1 MSTTIKPT
9 ETGTAFLTTPVSES
23 ADKIFTLEQR
33 DQEQRWIEE
42 SAATFVQRE
51 VLPRLEAID
60 HQEPGLVPGLL
71 KKAGEQGLLSID
83 VPEAYGGAELGLL
96 TSALVGSELREG
108 SFSTAFGAHT
118 TIGTLPIVFYGTEA
132 QKQFYLPKLASG
144 EWIAA
149 YALTEPGVG
158 SDAMGLSTR
167 AELSEDGKYYI
178 LNGTKQ
184 WISNAGFADVMIVF
198 ARIGNERP
206 SAFIVE
212 TSWPGISTGVEER
225 KMGIKGSSTRQVYF
239 ENAKVPV
246 ENLLGEIHKGYK
258 IAFNIL
264 NIGRL
269 KLGAGAV
276 GGSRSSLGLAAAYTT
291 ERKAFGKLLHEFGL
305 IKKKLARIAAE
316 TYAAESEVFR
326 TAANIEQA
334 RRSAGE
340 DTEAAF
346 RAIEEYAV
354 EDSIAKVHGSEVL
367 AFAVDEGVQI
377 FGGYGFMQEYPIEK
391 AYRDARIQRI
401 YEGTN
406 EINRLVASGTLF
418 RRVLAGKLDLMAR
431 FPAIEARV
439 KSGQA
444 PDFAGEAIPTEL
456 RQAVNA
462 LERAKDAT
470 IYAAMRIAMKYM
482 QAIEQEQEFID
493 YLANLL
499 IDLYAID
506 SALARATQAVRRGDE
521 NSATHVKLAQLATWL
536 AFSRMRLNLDQMI
549 MTNMNEDQVEK
560 ELARVRAYLGDYL
573 LNGVA
578 LQRELAAIV
587 VEKQGYPLKES

>member
-33 DQEQRWIEE
+33 SEEQRWIEE

-51 VLPRLEAID
+51 VLPHIEAID

-96 TSALVGSELREG
+96 TSALVGSQLREG
-108 SFSTAFGAHT
+108 SFSTAIGAHT

-212 TSWPGISTGVEER
+212 TSWPGISTGAEER

-276 GGSRSSLGLAAAYTT
+276 GGSRSALGLAAVYTT
-291 ERKAFGKLLHEFGL
+291 ERKAFGKFLHEFGL
-305 IKKKLARIAAE
+305 IQKKLARIAAE

-340 DTEAAF
+340 NTEAAF

-431 FPAIEARV
+431 FPTIEARV

-462 LERAKDAT
+462 LERAKDVT

-506 SALARATQAVRRGDE
+506 SALARATQAIRRGDE

-536 AFSRMRLNLDQMI
+536 AFSRIRLNLDQMI

-578 LQRELAAIV
+578 LQRELAATV
-587 VEKQGYPLKES
+587 VEKQGYPL

>member
-23 ADKIFTLEQR
+23 AGKIFTLEQR
-33 DQEQRWIEE
+33 SEEQRWIEE

-51 VLPRLEAID
+51 VLPHIEAID

-96 TSALVGSELREG
+96 TSALVGSQLREG
-108 SFSTAFGAHT
+108 SFSTAIGAHT

-212 TSWPGISTGVEER
+212 TSWPGISTGAEER

-276 GGSRSSLGLAAAYTT
+276 GGSRSALGLAAVYTT
-291 ERKAFGKLLHEFGL
+291 ERKAFGKFLHEFGL
-305 IKKKLARIAAE
+305 IQKKLARIAAE

-340 DTEAAF
+340 NTEAAF

-431 FPAIEARV
+431 FPTIEARV

-462 LERAKDAT
+462 LERAKDVT

-506 SALARATQAVRRGDE
+506 SALARATQAIRRGDE

-536 AFSRMRLNLDQMI
+536 AFSRIRLNLDQMI

-578 LQRELAAIV
+578 LQRELAATV
-587 VEKQGYPLKES
+587 VEKQGYPL

>member
-1 MSTTIKPT
+1 MSTTVKPT
-9 ETGTAFLTTPVSES
+9 EAGTAFLTTPVSES
-23 ADKIFTLEQR
+23 ADKIFTFEQR
-33 DQEQRWIEE
+33 DEEQRWIAE
-42 SAATFVQRE
+42 SAATFLRRE
-51 VLPRLEAID
+51 ILPHVEAID
-60 HQEPGLVPGLL
+60 HQEPGLMPGLL

-83 VPEAYGGAELGLL
+83 VPEEYGGAELGLL
-96 TSALVGSELREG
+96 TSSLVGSELREG

-132 QKQFYLPKLASG
+132 QKQYYLPKLASG

-158 SDAMGLSTR
+158 SDAMGLSTT
-167 AELSEDGKYYI
+167 ATLSEDGKYYT

-184 WISNAGFADVMIVF
+184 WISNAGFADVMIAF
-198 ARIGNERP
+198 ARIGNNKP

-212 TSWPGISTGVEER
+212 ASWDGVSTGAEEN
-225 KMGIKGSSTRQVYF
+225 KMGIKGSSTRQVIF
-239 ENAKVPV
+239 QEAKVPV

-269 KLGAGAV
+269 KLGAGTV
-276 GGSRSSLGLAAAYTT
+276 GGARSALKLAATYTA
-291 ERKAFGKLLHEFGL
+291 ERKAFGKFLHEFGM
-305 IKKKLARIAAE
+305 IKKKLARVAAE
-316 TYAAESEVFR
+316 TYAAESAVFR
-326 TAANIEQA
+326 TAANIENA
-334 RRSAGE
+334 RRSAGN

-346 RAIEEYAV
+346 KAIEEYAV
-354 EDSIAKVHGSEVL
+354 EASIAKVHGSEVL
-367 AFAVDEGVQI
+367 AMVVDEGVQI

-401 YEGTN
+401 FEGTN

-439 KSGQA
+439 KSGKA
-444 PDFAGEAIPTEL
+444 PDFAGEAIPAEL
-456 RQAVNA
+456 REAVNA

-470 IYAAMRIAMKYM
+470 IYAAIRIAMKYT
-482 QAIEQEQEFID
+482 QALEQEEEFIE

-499 IDLYAID
+499 IDLYAVD

-536 AFSRMRLNLDQMI
+536 AFSRMRSNLDQMI
-549 MTNMNEDQVEK
+549 MTNMDADRVEE
-560 ELARVRAYLGDYL
+560 ELARVRAYVGDYL
-573 LNGVA
+573 VNGVA
-578 LQRELAAIV
+578 LQREVAAIV
-587 VEKQGYPLKES
+587 VEKQGYPL